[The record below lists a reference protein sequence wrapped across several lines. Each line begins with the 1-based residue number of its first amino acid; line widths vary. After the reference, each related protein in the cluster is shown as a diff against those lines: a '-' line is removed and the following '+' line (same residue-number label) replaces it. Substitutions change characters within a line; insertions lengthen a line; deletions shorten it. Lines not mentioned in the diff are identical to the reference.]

1 MFLSMD
7 LILLFYRWVFAV
19 MLFKKV
25 RCDPFEVAVFH
36 YISVCFWSSVTLA
49 INYLMQSAQCLPAHA
64 GSVCCWWR
72 GRNKGSN
79 NWNWPIKKQ
88 CCKNLP
94 VSTWPRACHW
104 WTITQ
109 GESRQIQVLNA
120 SFVVSLLVKLTSGQG
135 TVECWDVLIHWELA
149 PAPKATSNTWGR
161 VALKLFYATSV
172 WDFCYLCAS
181 GFLSSP
187 AHLSSLFSKVKL
199 RNFSFETE
207 TNETT
212 SYTQNSGVPT
222 ENKCSNFLES
232 KASWNCS

>member
-88 CCKNLP
+88 CCKTCLSQHDHVPDTDGQSHKENPDKSRYLMPALLCLCWSSWPQARAQCNDGMFSSTENWLP
-94 VSTWPRACHW
+94 L
-104 WTITQ
+104 Q
-109 GESRQIQVLNA
+109 KQRQIHGDGL
-120 SFVVSLLVKLTSGQG
+120 
-135 TVECWDVLIHWELA
+135 
-149 PAPKATSNTWGR
+149 P
-161 VALKLFYATSV
+161 
-172 WDFCYLCAS
+172 
-181 GFLSSP
+181 
-187 AHLSSLFSKVKL
+187 
-199 RNFSFETE
+199 
-207 TNETT
+207 
-212 SYTQNSGVPT
+212 
-222 ENKCSNFLES
+222 
-232 KASWNCS
+232 